1 MSAGNRKILVVTG
14 ASRGIGASIARL
26 AGEAGY
32 DVALTY
38 KNNRAPAEKVVED
51 IVRSGQRAIAVQA
64 DMGAEADIVRLFAE
78 TDKAL
83 GPVTH
88 LVNSASDTVRKC
100 MIENIDAKTL
110 DDVFRINVAGYFLC
124 AREAIKRMSIKH
136 GGKGGAIVN
145 ISSVAA
151 LRANPFDWVHYG
163 ASKGA
168 IDTFTVGLALE
179 GVEHGIRCNA
189 VRPGPIDTDM
199 NTPEHFAKIEATVP
213 MKRVGQ
219 PTEVAE
225 AVLFLLSDKASFC
238 TGSVLNVSGGR
249 F

>member
-1 MSAGNRKILVVTG
+1 MSAGNRKVLVVTG

-51 IVRSGQRAIAVQA
+51 IVRGGQRAIAVQA

-219 PTEVAE
+219 PAEVAE